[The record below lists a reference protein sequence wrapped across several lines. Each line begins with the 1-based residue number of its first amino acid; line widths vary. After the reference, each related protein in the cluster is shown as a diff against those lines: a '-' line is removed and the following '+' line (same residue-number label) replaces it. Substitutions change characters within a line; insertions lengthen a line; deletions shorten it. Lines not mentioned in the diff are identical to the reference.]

1 MKLNI
6 IVIILHIACAIVCI
20 HEGLAIGTIFSLA
33 NIGLA
38 AYDTFEQWQD
48 RKINKQDK

>member
-6 IVIILHIACAIVCI
+6 IVIIIHIASAIFCI
-20 HEGLAIGTIFSLA
+20 HGGLAVGAIFSFV

-38 AYDTFEQWQD
+38 VYDIFEQ
-48 RKINKQDK
+48 RYKK

>member
-6 IVIILHIACAIVCI
+6 IVIILHIACAIVCV
-20 HEGLAIGTIFSLA
+20 HEGLAIGTIFSFA

-38 AYDTFEQWQD
+38 AYDIFEQ
-48 RKINKQDK
+48 RHMK

>member
-6 IVIILHIACAIVCI
+6 IVIIIHIASTIFCI
-20 HEGLAIGTIFSLA
+20 HEGLAVGAIFSFV

-38 AYDTFEQWQD
+38 AYDIFEQWH
-48 RKINKQDK
+48 NKKMNKSGM